1 LHSTPKEK
9 NRVRRA
15 AGSVD
20 DAKKVA
26 FLHDEQLLVADL
38 DLGSRPLSEEDA
50 VSGLDVERDEL
61 ARSIPTTGLT
71 AMILPS

>member
-1 LHSTPKEK
+1 VR

-15 AGSVD
+15 VGSVD
-20 DAKKVA
+20 DVKDVA

-38 DLGSRPLSEEDA
+38 DLGAGPLSEEDA

>member
-1 LHSTPKEK
+1 M
-9 NRVRRA
+9 RRA
-15 AGSVD
+15 VGSVD
-20 DAKKVA
+20 DVKDVT
-26 FLHDEQLLVADL
+26 FLQDEQLLVADL
-38 DLGSRPLSEEDA
+38 DLGAGPLSEEDA